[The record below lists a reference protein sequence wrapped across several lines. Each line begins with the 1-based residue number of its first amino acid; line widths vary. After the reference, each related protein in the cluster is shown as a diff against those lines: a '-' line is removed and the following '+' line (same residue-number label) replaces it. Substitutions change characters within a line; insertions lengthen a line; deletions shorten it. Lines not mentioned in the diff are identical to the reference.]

1 MGRKLDAPKIGV
13 GYRHIAIS
21 FKESYKM
28 LGEDLILREKIM
40 GLWEISSQPLTFSI
54 GSNRMIVRASKLPLT
69 HPPLLDLPMTIFLAL
84 EPVEIVEQIDKQN
97 KTSTLR
103 KEFKGFKKNPFS
115 SQN

>member
-1 MGRKLDAPKIGV
+1 MVRKPDAPKIGV
-13 GYRHIAIS
+13 ECRRIAINT
-21 FKESYKM
+21 KENYKM
-28 LGEDLILREKIM
+28 LGEDLVLREKIM

-54 GSNRMIVRASKLPLT
+54 GNSRMIVRASKLPLT

>member
-1 MGRKLDAPKIGV
+1 MECR
-13 GYRHIAIS
+13 RIAIS

-28 LGEDLILREKIM
+28 LGEDLVLREKIM

>member
-1 MGRKLDAPKIGV
+1 MECR
-13 GYRHIAIS
+13 RIAIS
-21 FKESYKM
+21 FKENYKM
-28 LGEDLILREKIM
+28 LGEDLVLREKIM
-40 GLWEISSQPLTFSI
+40 GLWEI
-54 GSNRMIVRASKLPLT
+54 SKLPLT

-84 EPVEIVEQIDKQN
+84 EPVEIVEQIDKKN